1 MVTGR
6 RRSGRDR
13 RCAPYDP
20 AVDPNTARHVLRLS
34 PDAPLTP
41 STIEAAFASESW
53 ERHPSRYP
61 DAAGRAAADEWAAT
75 LAEARTVLLRSTPP
89 DVAVSR

>member
-41 STIEAAFASESW
+41 STIEAAFASESCHYVDPYNSKW
-53 ERHPSRYP
+53 VCR
-61 DAAGRAAADEWAAT
+61 DGAGS
-75 LAEARTVLLRSTPP
+75 VGGS
-89 DVAVSR
+89 